1 MNNINKLSRTSRNA
15 AVGGALIALGLAGA
29 QAQISDN
36 VVRIGVMA
44 DQTGPYSANGGPGST
59 LAARMAVEDF
69 GGKVLSKPIEIV
81 EADDQNKPSVGI
93 NIARE
98 WIETGK
104 VDAIL
109 GGSASSIALGI
120 QSLMKETKKPYLLG
134 GTLSADLTGKS
145 CSPMTIQFITD
156 TYALANSG
164 VQSLLKQGV
173 RTFYFITVD
182 YAFGKAM
189 QDQATRF
196 IEAAGAKVV
205 GSVKH
210 PLGTTDFSSYL
221 MQAQASGAK
230 AIVVL
235 NAGQDMANALK
246 QANEYRVTKSGQL
259 IAVFG
264 MTINSVAAMGQDV
277 AQNLQLT
284 TPFYWDRDDD
294 SRAFAKRF
302 MARNGGTIP
311 TFIHA
316 GAYTATM
323 HYLKAVQAAG
333 TDDGP
338 TVVAKMKS
346 MPINDLSMKN
356 VRIREDGQTL
366 RPMYSVQVKGPTESK
381 NKNDLYMVKAELAP
395 ESVYRPL
402 AEGGC
407 DFVKAK

>member
-1 MNNINKLSRTSRNA
+1 
-15 AVGGALIALGLAGA
+15 
-29 QAQISDN
+29 
-36 VVRIGVMA
+36 
-44 DQTGPYSANGGPGST
+44 
-59 LAARMAVEDF
+59 
-69 GGKVLSKPIEIV
+69 
-81 EADDQNKPSVGI
+81 
-93 NIARE
+93 
-98 WIETGK
+98 
-104 VDAIL
+104 
-109 GGSASSIALGI
+109 
-120 QSLMKETKKPYLLG
+120 MKETKKPYLLG